1 MNYNINLRSLV
12 CNPPNNLDIIR
23 VAEKICVKFKSDME
37 WEKFGM
43 YLLDTN
49 DNQKLI
55 SIRQNN
61 QGNSLKEKCWD
72 LLNLWKTESKFSPNW
87 EQVIQALKEVELN
100 DVATE
105 LETALKTDATCTNID
120 EDHTHDDQVGKQGL
134 EQGKI

>member
-1 MNYNINLRSLV
+1 MG
-12 CNPPNNLDIIR
+12 
-23 VAEKICVKFKSDME
+23 

-43 YLLDTN
+43 YLLGTN

-61 QGNSLKEKCWD
+61 QGNSLKEKCRD
-72 LLNLWKTESKFSPNW
+72 LLNLWKTESKSSPNW
-87 EQVIQALKEVELN
+87 EQVIQALKEAEFN

-105 LETALKTDATCTNID
+105 LETAIVLKTGATCTSHID
-120 EDHTHDDQVGKQGL
+120 HHAHNDQKQGL